1 MKYIIYYLVY
11 YQSHIKFWYCLYIQG
26 RAWILFRFFFTRL
39 DSLKVFR
46 IRELKF
52 NISNEQERLLK
63 CSCIKIWNC
72 YFKLKVNL
80 KHSGSISRSTYLEY
94 VIFDHWEEPTCTIT
108 NFIKKDP
115 NLWSKID
122 RGLSSTL
129 FGLMWDRLTLKKL
142 GWPWNMKSEWS
153 EINREGRDSFENS
166 KLICRVAHDELLND
180 II

>member
-1 MKYIIYYLVY
+1 MLQKNISVKYIIYYLVY
-11 YQSHIKFWYCLYIQG
+11 YQSRIKFWYCLYIQG

-39 DSLKVFR
+39 DSLKAFR

-80 KHSGSISRSTYLEY
+80 KHLGSISRSTFLEY
-94 VIFDHWEEPTCTIT
+94 VIFGHWEGTSLYNNKLYQT
-108 NFIKKDP
+108 DP
-115 NLWSKID
+115 NLWSKIY

-129 FGLMWDRLTLKKL
+129 FGLMWDHLTLKKL
-142 GWPWNMKSEWS
+142 S
-153 EINREGRDSFENS
+153 
-166 KLICRVAHDELLND
+166 
-180 II
+180 